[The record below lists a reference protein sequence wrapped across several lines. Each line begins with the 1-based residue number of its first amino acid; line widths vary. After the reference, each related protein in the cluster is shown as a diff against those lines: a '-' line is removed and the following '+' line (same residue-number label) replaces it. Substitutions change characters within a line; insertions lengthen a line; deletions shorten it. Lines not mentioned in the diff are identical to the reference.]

1 MTHRRS
7 TTWLACLCSAAL
19 TACAGGTGTL
29 RDGPPID
36 AALAEASAP
45 AALPDDVAA
54 ALLPPPPAAL
64 AIPVV
69 DDEPRFDVGVDNV
82 PARAF
87 FMALVADSPYNMVVG
102 PEVGGTI
109 TLQLRGVTLP
119 EVMEITREAFGYE
132 YRRQGNTFLLQAPTM
147 RTQVFEIDY
156 LNLVRTG
163 SSRTRVISGQT
174 TESSSSS
181 DPAQQAAGGLGGGA
195 PVTDREFQ
203 EESSGTRIET
213 ESEADFWTGLDTSI
227 SALIGVDEGRS
238 VVVNPLSGVVVVR
251 ALPAELREV
260 RTFLESI
267 QNIAQRQVILEA
279 KVIEVELRDG
289 FQAGID
295 WAQLRET
302 ADAGALVGQ
311 HSPAAPGR
319 DAVRILDLLDPITG
333 YDPFNAAAGLGSTPF
348 GGAFSAA
355 LYYKDFAAFVE
366 LLETQ
371 GRTQVLSSPRVA
383 TVNNQKAVI
392 KVGSD
397 EFFVTGVTSQTTT
410 GSAAAATSRN
420 IILTPFFSGIALDV
434 TPQIS
439 AAGDVILHIHPTV
452 SEVVD
457 QTKTFT
463 VGGLSESLPLAFSTV
478 READSIVRTKSG
490 EIIVIGGLMKDS
502 SIDDR
507 NQVPWIGRVPGL
519 GSLFRH
525 SQQRGRKSEL
535 VILLRTTVVDHGRVW
550 QDEAGQARQRL
561 QQMDTT
567 QTW

>member
-1 MTHRRS
+1 MNSRRPPA
-7 TTWLACLCSAAL
+7 TILLCLCSAL
-19 TACAGGTGTL
+19 LSACAGSAAV
-29 RDGPPID
+29 RDTRAID
-36 AALAEASAP
+36 DALAAATAP
-45 AALPDDVAA
+45 AALPPELAA
-54 ALLPPPPAAL
+54 ALLPPLPPL
-64 AIPVV
+64 PRIDPPS
-69 DDEPRFDVGVDNV
+69 EPRFDVAVDQV

-87 FMALVADSPYNMVVG
+87 FMSLVAGSPYNMVVG
-102 PEVGGTI
+102 PEVSGSI

-119 EVMEITREAFGYE
+119 EVMEVSREAFGYE
-132 YRRQGNTFLLQAPTM
+132 YRRQGNTFLVQAPAL
-147 RTQVFEIDY
+147 RTRVFEVDY
-156 LNLVRTG
+156 LNIVRSG
-163 SSRTRVISGQT
+163 SSRTRVSSGQST
-174 TESSSSS
+174 DSKDN
-181 DPAQQAAGGLGGGA
+181 DPAQQGAAGG
-195 PVTDREFQ
+195 PVTDKQFQ
-203 EESSGTRIET
+203 EQSFGTRIHT
-213 ESEADFWTGLDTSI
+213 ESEASFWAGLEDSI
-227 SALIGVDEGRS
+227 SALVGRADGRG

-260 RTFLESI
+260 QQFIGSV

-302 ADAGALVGQ
+302 SDAGLLVGQ
-311 HSPAAPGR
+311 HRAAEPGTAPSR
-319 DAVRILDLLDPITG
+319 VLDLFG
-333 YDPFNAAAGLGSTPF
+333 ANGEFAPFNAENGLGSNPF
-348 GGAFSAA
+348 GGILSAA
-355 LYYKDFAAFVE
+355 FRYKDFAAFVE

-410 GSAAAATSRN
+410 GGAAASTNRN

-439 AAGDVILHIHPTV
+439 AAGEVILHIHPTV

-478 READSIVRTKSG
+478 READSIVRTRSG
-490 EIIVIGGLMKDS
+490 EIVVIGGLMRDS
-502 SIDDR
+502 SSDSR
-507 NQVPWIGRVPGL
+507 NQVPWLGRVPGL
-519 GSLFRH
+519 GGLFRH

-535 VILLRTTVVDHGRVW
+535 VILLRTTVVDSRGAW
-550 QDEAGQARQRL
+550 QDEAAASAERL
-561 QQMDTT
+561 RAMGASQS
-567 QTW
+567 W